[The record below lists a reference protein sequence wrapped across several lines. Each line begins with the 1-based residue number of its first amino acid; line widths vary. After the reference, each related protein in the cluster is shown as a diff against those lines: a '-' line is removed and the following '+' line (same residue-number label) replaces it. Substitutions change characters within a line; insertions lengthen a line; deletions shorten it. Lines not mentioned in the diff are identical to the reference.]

1 MGILIEIEEGFKLTQ
16 ILKNLQATAFEHSK
30 KEYKKKLKKLQYHL
44 LSLQQTLLEEK
55 VGLIL
60 AFEGMD
66 AAGKGGAIKR
76 LTQRLDPR
84 GYIVHPISAPQVH
97 ELRYHYL
104 QRFWRKLPKYGQ
116 IGIFDRSW
124 YGRVLVERV
133 ENLATKEEWKRAYK
147 EINQFESTL
156 SAENYIV
163 IKHWIHVSEEEQLKR
178 FTERKSDPYK
188 IWKLTDEDWRN
199 REKYDLYLN
208 VAEDMFVKTN
218 CKDAP
223 WFIVHGDDKLYAR
236 LAILQNIIQEIEKQ
250 LDKRGI
256 KHTLI
261 NEEVE
266 EKKVDL
272 KKMPEDE

>member
-1 MGILIEIEEGFKLTQ
+1 M
-16 ILKNLQATAFEHSK
+16 LKNRLNNLEATHFEHSK
-30 KEYKKKLKKLQYHL
+30 KEYKKILKQLQYHL

-55 VGLIL
+55 IGLIL

-84 GYIVHPISAPQVH
+84 GYIVHPISAPQPH

-104 QRFWRKLPKYGQ
+104 QRFWRKLPQHGQ

-133 ENLATKEEWKRAYK
+133 EKLATKEEWKRAYK
-147 EINQFESTL
+147 EINQFEKTL

-178 FTERKSDPYK
+178 FIERKTDPYK
-188 IWKLTDEDWRN
+188 MWKLTDEDWRN
-199 REKYDLYLN
+199 REKYGQYLEA
-208 VAEDMFVKTN
+208 AEDMFSKTN
-218 CKDAP
+218 CTDAP
-223 WFIVHGDDKLYAR
+223 WFIVHGDDKLHAR
-236 LAILQNIIQEIEKQ
+236 LVVLQNIIQEIEDQ

-256 KHTLI
+256 EYTPI
-261 NEEVE
+261 TEEVKE
-266 EKKVDL
+266 DKVEVQE
-272 KKMPEDE
+272 MQGDE

>member
-1 MGILIEIEEGFKLTQ
+1 MIKRLHNVKVTH
-16 ILKNLQATAFEHSK
+16 FEHSK
-30 KEYKKKLKKLQYHL
+30 KEYKKIVKKLQYHL

-55 VGLIL
+55 IGLIL

-84 GYIVHPISAPQVH
+84 GYIVHPISAPQAH
-97 ELRYHYL
+97 ELRFHYL
-104 QRFWRKLPKYGQ
+104 QRFWRKLPQHGQ

-147 EINQFESTL
+147 EINQFEKNL

-178 FTERKSDPYK
+178 FIERKTDPYK
-188 IWKLTDEDWRN
+188 MWKLTDEDWRN
-199 REKYDLYLN
+199 REKYDQYLE
-208 VAEDMFVKTN
+208 VAEDMFAKTN
-218 CKDAP
+218 CTDAP
-223 WFIVHGDDKLYAR
+223 WFIVHGDDKLHAR
-236 LAILQNIIQEIEKQ
+236 VVVLQNTIQEIENQ

-256 KHTLI
+256 EYTLI
-261 NEEVE
+261 ADEVNK
-266 EKKVDL
+266 KKVEVQEIQ
-272 KKMPEDE
+272 EDE